1 MERCSKMRSNRNL
14 TVVEKKM
21 YPIYNPLIN
30 KIKRNSI
37 ANIESFLS
45 NYKVISPQKV
55 IEILSKNK
63 ILRMDMENRKVADYL
78 SNKFNYFKNIKDEYK
93 FGFLKL
99 IPFLKFDVI
108 KKDKTIIDI
117 GAENNNLYIIF
128 EGSVMVFREFKRR
141 ANKPLHKIRD
151 YLKDLYN
158 KDKERYDYIVKK
170 NKNLDLNF
178 DNIIKDDYE
187 PEGMNKVYNFYYEE
201 LEEIGTFSEGYS
213 FGEATL
219 AKKTNREV
227 VIKAVTDCK
236 LLYLNKFDYNRI
248 LKTPEEKALEKK
260 ADKFIKNFPIFKDWK
275 MEQLVKLFNYF
286 IHEIH
291 YKDDL
296 IYKQNDPNEYLYFL
310 EDGVVMQYANV
321 SFSWFNEYIEYIKDF
336 SNNLLDTLLNLK
348 HKNIINNEIGD
359 DIHIYINKKIEEIK
373 KEYKKKKYK
382 DKYPFLNINKI
393 YIQRRKDL
401 INNEI
406 YRNGKNVENFMTI
419 KNEEKDL
426 NNPDN
431 LYKIQISKNKIP
443 TIFGIEEI
451 FEVKNRL
458 TTIECFSEQVNLK
471 KIKINDFL
479 NVLYTYKHND
489 YIENFME
496 LMIQR
501 KSLLIDSIQTQTK
514 KYGLEF
520 QNKMEDKYEKIISNP
535 KIMTIK
541 EDKSIIVDEKL
552 QDEAIISLR
561 LKGWNNGLYL
571 DNILDSNI
579 CLIKT
584 GTKKRIKDEEEKR
597 SKTLNF
603 LYNMKNLTN
612 EKKLKTTIYSFDKLF
627 GKNQKSIK
635 TSKIIKSSLLN
646 LKSISIKQKDKTS
659 KNFFKTNIPMADNE
673 RIILE
678 KIKSKSIKNAK
689 KRKINFFSKTSNN
702 TNEFSQSN
710 FPKPKK
716 RFFKK
721 MINYKISEEN
731 KDENNKE
738 KIKSEYD
745 YAYSNLNSGSLW
757 TKSRDFEHLPS
768 II

>member
-1 MERCSKMRSNRNL
+1 MRSNRNL

-45 NYKVISPQKV
+45 NYKVISPQNV

-213 FGEATL
+213 FGESTL
-219 AKKTNREV
+219 TKKTNREV

-458 TTIECFSEQVNLK
+458 TTIECFSERVNLK

-579 CLIKT
+579 CLIKP

-757 TKSRDFEHLPS
+757 TKSRDFEYLPS

>member
-1 MERCSKMRSNRNL
+1 MERSSKMRSNRNL

-201 LEEIGTFSEGYS
+201 LEEIGTCSEGYS

-219 AKKTNREV
+219 TKKTNREV

-458 TTIECFSEQVNLK
+458 TTIECFSERVNLK

-757 TKSRDFEHLPS
+757 TKSRDFEYLPS

>member
-310 EDGVVMQYANV
+310 EDGVVMQYANI

-458 TTIECFSEQVNLK
+458 TTIECFSERVNLK

-757 TKSRDFEHLPS
+757 TKSRDFEYLPS

>member
-21 YPIYNPLIN
+21 YPIYNPLIS

-45 NYKVISPQKV
+45 NYKVISPQNV

-63 ILRMDMENRKVADYL
+63 NLRMDMENRKVADYL

-458 TTIECFSEQVNLK
+458 TTIECFSERVNLK
-471 KIKINDFL
+471 KIKI
-479 NVLYTYKHND
+479 
-489 YIENFME
+489 
-496 LMIQR
+496 
-501 KSLLIDSIQTQTK
+501 
-514 KYGLEF
+514 
-520 QNKMEDKYEKIISNP
+520 
-535 KIMTIK
+535 IK
-541 EDKSIIVDEKL
+541 CFI
-552 QDEAIISLR
+552 
-561 LKGWNNGLYL
+561 YL
-571 DNILDSNI
+571 
-579 CLIKT
+579 
-584 GTKKRIKDEEEKR
+584 
-597 SKTLNF
+597 
-603 LYNMKNLTN
+603 
-612 EKKLKTTIYSFDKLF
+612 
-627 GKNQKSIK
+627 
-635 TSKIIKSSLLN
+635 
-646 LKSISIKQKDKTS
+646 
-659 KNFFKTNIPMADNE
+659 
-673 RIILE
+673 
-678 KIKSKSIKNAK
+678 
-689 KRKINFFSKTSNN
+689 
-702 TNEFSQSN
+702 
-710 FPKPKK
+710 
-716 RFFKK
+716 
-721 MINYKISEEN
+721 
-731 KDENNKE
+731 
-738 KIKSEYD
+738 
-745 YAYSNLNSGSLW
+745 
-757 TKSRDFEHLPS
+757 
-768 II
+768 

>member
-1 MERCSKMRSNRNL
+1 MERSSKMRSNRNL

-45 NYKVISPQKV
+45 NYKVISPQNV

>member
-1 MERCSKMRSNRNL
+1 MRSNRNL

-21 YPIYNPLIN
+21 YPIYNPLIS

-45 NYKVISPQKV
+45 NYKVISPQNV

-458 TTIECFSEQVNLK
+458 TTIECFSERVNLK

-757 TKSRDFEHLPS
+757 TKSRDFEYLPS

>member
-1 MERCSKMRSNRNL
+1 MRSNRNL

-45 NYKVISPQKV
+45 NYKVISPQNV

-63 ILRMDMENRKVADYL
+63 NLRMDMENRKVADYL

-213 FGEATL
+213 FGEAAL

-419 KNEEKDL
+419 KIEEKDL

-579 CLIKT
+579 CLIKP

>member
-45 NYKVISPQKV
+45 NYKVISPQNV

-63 ILRMDMENRKVADYL
+63 NLRMDMENRKVADYL

-579 CLIKT
+579 CLIKP

-757 TKSRDFEHLPS
+757 TKSRDFEYLPS

>member
-1 MERCSKMRSNRNL
+1 MERSSKMRSNRGL

-30 KIKRNSI
+30 KVKRNSI

-45 NYKVISPQKV
+45 NYKVISPQNV

-63 ILRMDMENRKVADYL
+63 ILRMDMENRKVSDYL

-178 DNIIKDDYE
+178 DNIIKDDYK

-458 TTIECFSEQVNLK
+458 TTIECFSERVNLK

-579 CLIKT
+579 CLIKP
-584 GTKKRIKDEEEKR
+584 GIKKRIKDEEEKR

-627 GKNQKSIK
+627 GKNQKNIK
-635 TSKIIKSSLLN
+635 TNKIIKSSFLN

-659 KNFFKTNIPMADNE
+659 KNFFKTNIPMNDNE

-757 TKSRDFEHLPS
+757 NKSRDFEHLPS

>member
-1 MERCSKMRSNRNL
+1 
-14 TVVEKKM
+14 
-21 YPIYNPLIN
+21 
-30 KIKRNSI
+30 
-37 ANIESFLS
+37 
-45 NYKVISPQKV
+45 
-55 IEILSKNK
+55 
-63 ILRMDMENRKVADYL
+63 
-78 SNKFNYFKNIKDEYK
+78 
-93 FGFLKL
+93 
-99 IPFLKFDVI
+99 
-108 KKDKTIIDI
+108 
-117 GAENNNLYIIF
+117 
-128 EGSVMVFREFKRR
+128 
-141 ANKPLHKIRD
+141 
-151 YLKDLYN
+151 
-158 KDKERYDYIVKK
+158 
-170 NKNLDLNF
+170 
-178 DNIIKDDYE
+178 
-187 PEGMNKVYNFYYEE
+187 MNKVYNFYYEE

-458 TTIECFSEQVNLK
+458 TTIECFSERVNLK

-757 TKSRDFEHLPS
+757 TKSRDFEYLPS

>member
-1 MERCSKMRSNRNL
+1 MRSNRNL

-458 TTIECFSEQVNLK
+458 TTIECFSERVNLK

-757 TKSRDFEHLPS
+757 TKSRDFEYLPS

>member
-45 NYKVISPQKV
+45 NYKVISPQNV

-63 ILRMDMENRKVADYL
+63 NLRMDMENRKVADYL

-187 PEGMNKVYNFYYEE
+187 QEGMNKVYNFYYEE

-458 TTIECFSEQVNLK
+458 TTIECFSERVNLK

-757 TKSRDFEHLPS
+757 TKSRDFEYLPS

>member
-579 CLIKT
+579 CLIKP

-757 TKSRDFEHLPS
+757 NKSRDFEHLPS

>member
-1 MERCSKMRSNRNL
+1 MERSSKMRSNRNL

-45 NYKVISPQKV
+45 NYKVISPQNV

-128 EGSVMVFREFKRR
+128 EGSVMVFREFKRM

-213 FGEATL
+213 FGESTL
-219 AKKTNREV
+219 TKKTNREV

-579 CLIKT
+579 CLIKP

-635 TSKIIKSSLLN
+635 KSKIIKSSFLN

-659 KNFFKTNIPMADNE
+659 KNFFKTNIPMNDNE

-757 TKSRDFEHLPS
+757 NKSRDFEHLPS

>member
-213 FGEATL
+213 FGESTL
-219 AKKTNREV
+219 TKKTNREV

-419 KNEEKDL
+419 KIEEKDL

-458 TTIECFSEQVNLK
+458 TTIECFSERVNLK

-579 CLIKT
+579 CLIKP

-757 TKSRDFEHLPS
+757 NKSRDFEHLPS

>member
-1 MERCSKMRSNRNL
+1 MRSNRNL

-21 YPIYNPLIN
+21 YPIYNPLIS

-458 TTIECFSEQVNLK
+458 TTIECFSERVNLK

-757 TKSRDFEHLPS
+757 TKSRDFEYLPS

>member
-458 TTIECFSEQVNLK
+458 TTIECFSERVNLK

-757 TKSRDFEHLPS
+757 NKSRDFEHLPS

>member
-178 DNIIKDDYE
+178 DNIIKDEYE

-489 YIENFME
+489 YIENLME

-757 TKSRDFEHLPS
+757 NKSRDFEHLPS

>member
-45 NYKVISPQKV
+45 NYKVISPQNV

-213 FGEATL
+213 FCEATL

-348 HKNIINNEIGD
+348 YKNINNEIGD

-757 TKSRDFEHLPS
+757 TKSRDFEYLPS

>member
-1 MERCSKMRSNRNL
+1 MRSNRNL

-21 YPIYNPLIN
+21 YPIYNHLIS

-45 NYKVISPQKV
+45 NYKVISPQNV

-63 ILRMDMENRKVADYL
+63 NLRMDMENRKVADYL

-213 FGEATL
+213 FGEPTL
-219 AKKTNREV
+219 TKKTNREV

-419 KNEEKDL
+419 KIEEKDL

-458 TTIECFSEQVNLK
+458 TTIECFSERVNLK

-579 CLIKT
+579 CLIKP

-635 TSKIIKSSLLN
+635 KSKIIKSSFLN

-738 KIKSEYD
+738 KIKNEYD

>member
-1 MERCSKMRSNRNL
+1 MERSSKMRSNRNL

-45 NYKVISPQKV
+45 NYKVISPQNV

-479 NVLYTYKHND
+479 NVLYIYKHND

-757 TKSRDFEHLPS
+757 TKSRDFEYLPS

>member
-1 MERCSKMRSNRNL
+1 MERSSKMRSNRNL

-21 YPIYNPLIN
+21 YPIYNPLIS

-45 NYKVISPQKV
+45 NYKVISPQNV

-479 NVLYTYKHND
+479 NVLYIYKHND

-757 TKSRDFEHLPS
+757 TKSRDFEYLPS

>member
-1 MERCSKMRSNRNL
+1 MERSSKMRSNRNL

-458 TTIECFSEQVNLK
+458 TTIECFSERVNLK

-757 TKSRDFEHLPS
+757 TKSRDFEYLPS

>member
-37 ANIESFLS
+37 ANIKSFLS
-45 NYKVISPQKV
+45 NYKVISPQNV

-359 DIHIYINKKIEEIK
+359 DIQIYINKKIEEIK

-419 KNEEKDL
+419 KIEEKDL

-757 TKSRDFEHLPS
+757 TKSRDFEYLPS

>member
-458 TTIECFSEQVNLK
+458 TTIECFSERVNLK

>member
-1 MERCSKMRSNRNL
+1 MERSSKMRSNRNL

>member
-1 MERCSKMRSNRNL
+1 MERSSKMRSNRGL

-458 TTIECFSEQVNLK
+458 TTIECFSERVNLK

-579 CLIKT
+579 CLIKP

-659 KNFFKTNIPMADNE
+659 KNFFKTNIPMNDNE

>member
-1 MERCSKMRSNRNL
+1 MRSNRNL

-458 TTIECFSEQVNLK
+458 TTIECFSERVNLK

-579 CLIKT
+579 CLIKP
-584 GTKKRIKDEEEKR
+584 GTKKRIKVEEEKR

-757 TKSRDFEHLPS
+757 TKSRDFEYLPS

>member
-1 MERCSKMRSNRNL
+1 MERSSKKRSNRNL

-128 EGSVMVFREFKRR
+128 EGSVMVFREFKRM

-213 FGEATL
+213 FGESTL
-219 AKKTNREV
+219 TKKTNREV

-248 LKTPEEKALEKK
+248 LKTPDEKALEKK

-286 IHEIH
+286 INEIH

-310 EDGVVMQYANV
+310 EDGVVMQYANI

-579 CLIKT
+579 CLIKP

-757 TKSRDFEHLPS
+757 NKSRDFEHLPS

>member
-1 MERCSKMRSNRNL
+1 MERSSKMRSNRNL

-579 CLIKT
+579 CLIKP
-584 GTKKRIKDEEEKR
+584 GIKKRIKDEEEKR

-757 TKSRDFEHLPS
+757 NKSRDFEHLPS

>member
-1 MERCSKMRSNRNL
+1 MERSSKMRSNRNL

-219 AKKTNREV
+219 TKKTNREV

-458 TTIECFSEQVNLK
+458 TTIECFSERVNLK

-757 TKSRDFEHLPS
+757 TKSRDFEYLPS

>member
-1 MERCSKMRSNRNL
+1 MRSNRNL

-21 YPIYNPLIN
+21 YPIYNPLIS

-479 NVLYTYKHND
+479 NVLYIYKHND

-579 CLIKT
+579 CLIKP

-757 TKSRDFEHLPS
+757 TKSRDFEYLPS

>member
-1 MERCSKMRSNRNL
+1 M
-14 TVVEKKM
+14 
-21 YPIYNPLIN
+21 
-30 KIKRNSI
+30 
-37 ANIESFLS
+37 
-45 NYKVISPQKV
+45 
-55 IEILSKNK
+55 
-63 ILRMDMENRKVADYL
+63 
-78 SNKFNYFKNIKDEYK
+78 
-93 FGFLKL
+93 
-99 IPFLKFDVI
+99 
-108 KKDKTIIDI
+108 
-117 GAENNNLYIIF
+117 
-128 EGSVMVFREFKRR
+128 
-141 ANKPLHKIRD
+141 
-151 YLKDLYN
+151 
-158 KDKERYDYIVKK
+158 
-170 NKNLDLNF
+170 
-178 DNIIKDDYE
+178 
-187 PEGMNKVYNFYYEE
+187 
-201 LEEIGTFSEGYS
+201 
-213 FGEATL
+213 
-219 AKKTNREV
+219 
-227 VIKAVTDCK
+227 
-236 LLYLNKFDYNRI
+236 
-248 LKTPEEKALEKK
+248 
-260 ADKFIKNFPIFKDWK
+260 
-275 MEQLVKLFNYF
+275 
-286 IHEIH
+286 
-291 YKDDL
+291 
-296 IYKQNDPNEYLYFL
+296 
-310 EDGVVMQYANV
+310 
-321 SFSWFNEYIEYIKDF
+321 
-336 SNNLLDTLLNLK
+336 
-348 HKNIINNEIGD
+348 
-359 DIHIYINKKIEEIK
+359 
-373 KEYKKKKYK
+373 
-382 DKYPFLNINKI
+382 NINKI

-479 NVLYTYKHND
+479 NVLYTYKHNE

-579 CLIKT
+579 CLIKP

-635 TSKIIKSSLLN
+635 TNKIIKSSFLN

-659 KNFFKTNIPMADNE
+659 KNFFKTNIPMNDNE

-757 TKSRDFEHLPS
+757 NKSRDFEHLPS

>member
-419 KNEEKDL
+419 KNKEKDL

-458 TTIECFSEQVNLK
+458 TTIECFSERVNLK

-757 TKSRDFEHLPS
+757 TKSRDFEYLPS

>member
-30 KIKRNSI
+30 KVKRNSI

-45 NYKVISPQKV
+45 NYKVISPQNV

-178 DNIIKDDYE
+178 DNIIKDDYK

-213 FGEATL
+213 FGESTL
-219 AKKTNREV
+219 TKKTNREV

-458 TTIECFSEQVNLK
+458 TTIECFSERVNLK

-579 CLIKT
+579 CLIKP

-603 LYNMKNLTN
+603 LYNMKNLT
-612 EKKLKTTIYSFDKLF
+612 I
-627 GKNQKSIK
+627 
-635 TSKIIKSSLLN
+635 
-646 LKSISIKQKDKTS
+646 
-659 KNFFKTNIPMADNE
+659 
-673 RIILE
+673 
-678 KIKSKSIKNAK
+678 
-689 KRKINFFSKTSNN
+689 
-702 TNEFSQSN
+702 
-710 FPKPKK
+710 
-716 RFFKK
+716 
-721 MINYKISEEN
+721 
-731 KDENNKE
+731 
-738 KIKSEYD
+738 
-745 YAYSNLNSGSLW
+745 
-757 TKSRDFEHLPS
+757 
-768 II
+768 

>member
-21 YPIYNPLIN
+21 YPIYNPLIS

-45 NYKVISPQKV
+45 NYKVISPQNV

-63 ILRMDMENRKVADYL
+63 NLRMDMENRKVADYL

-579 CLIKT
+579 CLIKP